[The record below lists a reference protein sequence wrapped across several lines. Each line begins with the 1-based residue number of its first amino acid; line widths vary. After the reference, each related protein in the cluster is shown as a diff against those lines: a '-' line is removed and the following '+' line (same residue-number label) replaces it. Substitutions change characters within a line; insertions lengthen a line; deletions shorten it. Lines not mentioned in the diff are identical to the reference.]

1 MTKTYKR
8 NKQFK
13 EAVSVYRFALTKWA
27 WREKKTVTPPV
38 YRRLQIVENVEV
50 LIMEWEIK
58 SGFLPWKLS
67 WFFITPPD
75 EWIKK
80 VLAWS

>member
-27 WREKKTVTPPV
+27 WREKKTEQN
-38 YRRLQIVENVEV
+38 REFSRADL
-50 LIMEWEIK
+50 
-58 SGFLPWKLS
+58 
-67 WFFITPPD
+67 
-75 EWIKK
+75 
-80 VLAWS
+80 